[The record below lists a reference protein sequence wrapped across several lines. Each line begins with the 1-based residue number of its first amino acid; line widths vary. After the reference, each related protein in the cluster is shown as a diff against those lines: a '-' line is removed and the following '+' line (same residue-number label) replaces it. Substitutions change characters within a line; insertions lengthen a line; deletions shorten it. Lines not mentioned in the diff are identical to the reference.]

1 VRYGPGQPE
10 IYEVR
15 AKADRIFGEKE
26 ISMKRLLLAFAMS
39 TTLVSVALAQSR
51 LPTIAPSDYTGA
63 QKKAAEEFVAA
74 RKVPVFGPFEP
85 LMYSPEVMSQARA
98 MGDYLRYK
106 SGVGNTLSELVILV
120 TAREWSQDYEWFVHA
135 PIAAKAGIKPEI
147 IAAIRDGRRPTGMSE
162 DEEMVYDVSIEL
174 HRNKRVSDAAY
185 TRAEKR
191 FGKPAMV
198 DLIGINA
205 YYTLLAMQLNAARY
219 VMPRDGVPLPR
230 FPE

>member
-1 VRYGPGQPE
+1 
-10 IYEVR
+10 
-15 AKADRIFGEKE
+15 
-26 ISMKRLLLAFAMS
+26 MKRLLLALALS
-39 TTLVSVALAQSR
+39 ACVSPSVMAQTR
-51 LPTIAPSDYTGA
+51 LPTIPPADYSDV
-63 QKKAAEEFVAA
+63 QKKAAEDFVAA

-106 SGVGNTLSELVILV
+106 SGIGNTLSELAILV
-120 TAREWSQDYEWFVHA
+120 TAREWTQDYEWYVHA

-147 IAAIRDGRRPTGMSE
+147 IAAIRDGRRPVGMTD
-162 DEEMVYDVSIEL
+162 DEEMVYDVSVEL

-185 TRAEKR
+185 SRAEKR
-191 FGKPAMV
+191 FGRPAMV

-219 VMPRDGVPLPR
+219 EMPKDGVRLPR

>member
-1 VRYGPGQPE
+1 
-10 IYEVR
+10 
-15 AKADRIFGEKE
+15 
-26 ISMKRLLLAFAMS
+26 MKFLAFALAVS
-39 TTLVSVALAQSR
+39 TCLAPMAMAQSR
-51 LPTIAPSDYTGA
+51 LPTIAPSDYSDA
-63 QKKAAEEFVAA
+63 QKKAAEDFLAA

-85 LMYSPEVMSQARA
+85 LIYSPEVMSQARA

-106 SGVGNTLSELVILV
+106 SGIGNTLSELVILV
-120 TAREWSQDYEWFVHA
+120 TAREWSQDYEWYVHA
-135 PIAAKAGIKPEI
+135 PIAAKSGIKPEI
-147 IAAIRDGRRPTGMSE
+147 IAAIRDGRRPVGMSD
-162 DEEMVYDVSIEL
+162 DEEMVYDVSVEL

-185 TRAEKR
+185 ARAEKR

-219 VMPRDGVPLPR
+219 VMPKDGVPLPR